1 MTREQTTDLEFLS
14 TRQGETLDAT
24 SSVGS
29 RRGSHFDT
37 PRGSARRHTPRA
49 RSGVPPALP
58 PNGAGDLLRVI
69 VPLTAEVM
77 LMNRSLEIRIR
88 DGGVGQN
95 NTVLGALGLL
105 ESICVGGSG

>member
-1 MTREQTTDLEFLS
+1 M
-14 TRQGETLDAT
+14 
-24 SSVGS
+24 
-29 RRGSHFDT
+29 
-37 PRGSARRHTPRA
+37 
-49 RSGVPPALP
+49 
-58 PNGAGDLLRVI
+58 
-69 VPLTAEVM
+69 PLTAEVM